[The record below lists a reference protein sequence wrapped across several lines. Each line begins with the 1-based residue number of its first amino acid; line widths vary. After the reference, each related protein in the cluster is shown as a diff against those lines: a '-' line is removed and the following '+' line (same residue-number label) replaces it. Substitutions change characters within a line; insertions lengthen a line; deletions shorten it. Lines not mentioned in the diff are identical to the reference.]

1 LIARKRNDKALRD
14 SEERFRM
21 LLEVAPVAIIL
32 SRQGGEIISV
42 NRMAEA
48 LFDFE
53 RQQLEALTLENL
65 IPEHFRE
72 ISAFFENAQNQAVH
86 ATVNMEPYGMRRDG
100 TMFPIQVAISSF
112 RSGSELLALSFIL
125 DLTEKMAAQQH
136 EFDLR
141 LEKERSH
148 IMSEFIKDAAHE
160 FRTPLSIIKS
170 SAYLLER
177 VTDEARRETLYANIH
192 SEADSI
198 VELVEGLTT
207 TVRLDR
213 AADSDY
219 QLCDP
224 NNILSAAL
232 DTMRPRA
239 AEKDLSLHLRLE
251 ENETLME
258 GNAEDLNLAF
268 HCLLD
273 NALRYTPAGGQID
286 VRSEQRGA
294 VLVITI
300 RDTGIG
306 MTPEVQAS
314 AFERFY
320 RADFAHSTRGF
331 GLGLPI
337 AQKVIQNHR
346 GSIAVDSA
354 PGKGS
359 TFTVILPLKPA

>member
-1 LIARKRNDKALRD
+1 
-14 SEERFRM
+14 
-21 LLEVAPVAIIL
+21 
-32 SRQGGEIISV
+32 
-42 NRMAEA
+42 
-48 LFDFE
+48 
-53 RQQLEALTLENL
+53 
-65 IPEHFRE
+65 
-72 ISAFFENAQNQAVH
+72 
-86 ATVNMEPYGMRRDG
+86 
-100 TMFPIQVAISSF
+100 
-112 RSGSELLALSFIL
+112 
-125 DLTEKMAAQQH
+125 
-136 EFDLR
+136 
-141 LEKERSH
+141 
-148 IMSEFIKDAAHE
+148 MSEFIKDAAHE

-177 VTDEARRETLYANIH
+177 VTDQARRETLYANIH

-213 AADSDY
+213 GADSDY

-239 AEKDLSLHLRLE
+239 AEKDLSLHLWLE

-258 GNAEDLNLAF
+258 GSAEDLNLAF
-268 HCLLD
+268 NCLLD
-273 NALRYTPAGGQID
+273 NALRYSPAGGQID
-286 VRSEQRGA
+286 VRSEQRGP

-320 RADFAHSTRGF
+320 RADSAHSTRGF

-337 AQKVIQNHR
+337 AQKVIENHR